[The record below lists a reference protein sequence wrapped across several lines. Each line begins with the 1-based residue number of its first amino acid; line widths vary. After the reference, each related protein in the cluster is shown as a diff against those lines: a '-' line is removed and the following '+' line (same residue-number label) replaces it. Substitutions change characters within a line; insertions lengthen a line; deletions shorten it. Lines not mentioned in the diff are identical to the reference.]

1 MGISF
6 NGEKNKS
13 TGGGGG
19 GGLRKC
25 HKKLIKVLNKV
36 VSSTSRHRLELNS
49 YYVALIR
56 SADIAGR

>member
-1 MGISF
+1 M
-6 NGEKNKS
+6 EKK
-13 TGGGGG
+13 TRVPGGG

>member
-1 MGISF
+1 M
-6 NGEKNKS
+6 EKK
-13 TGGGGG
+13 TRVPGG

>member
-6 NGEKNKS
+6 NRGKNKR
-13 TGGGGG
+13 TGGGG
-19 GGLRKC
+19 LLKC
-25 HKKLIKVLNKV
+25 QKKLIKVLNKV